1 MKQIKKGSKKKVG
14 RNEPCPCGSG
24 LKFKKCHGQMIRQVS
39 GPMLEEMKAVIMAHE
54 ASEAR
59 RKSQQG
65 KGKPIISADFQGYR
79 FTAVGNQLH
88 YSKTHKTF
96 IDFLGDYIRNVLDP
110 QWGNA
115 EISKA
120 PEDRHQIIKWY
131 QAVSIF
137 QRANMNKPLGEIQE
151 VPVNGLI
158 SAYYGLAYNLYLL
171 KHNAELQKYLVR
183 RLKGPDSFY
192 AAYYE
197 THVAAWFILAGF
209 ELKLEDEQDS
219 TRTHPEFIA
228 TRDGM
233 SYSVEAKT
241 RQPGKD
247 HFDVGNQ
254 LFSGLQIE
262 ARHPRVIFI
271 DMNAPVDADFGALAD
286 GAVAAIRSRESTL
299 TIRHLPAPP
308 AYVYVTNQPYHLAL
322 YETHLPRICVEAGF
336 KIHDFGYGAKFS
348 SYTAAYK
355 ARIKYR
361 ALYDVQEAFGAYNIP
376 VTFDGEIPEFAF
388 GEAERRFT
396 LGQLLQVEN
405 GEFVTLQ
412 SGVVME
418 TEKKAFLVV
427 SDSQGRSHIMTTG
440 LSDAEIKAYRSHP
453 ETFFGRVQ
461 KVSKNTNNPLDLYA
475 FFLESYKQTPREK
488 LLEFMAGAPDFNELK
503 QLSDEELRYAYAERV
518 TYWAVQNSTAE
529 KTTA

>member
-1 MKQIKKGSKKKVG
+1 MKKANKKKVG

-24 LKFKKCHGQMIRQVS
+24 LKFKKCHGQFSDRAS
-39 GPMLEEMKAVIMAHE
+39 GKIPDKMKAIIMAHE

-59 RKSQQG
+59 RQSQQG
-65 KGKPIISADFQGYR
+65 KGKPIISADFKGYR
-79 FTAVGNQLH
+79 FTAVGNQVH

-96 IDFLGDYIRNVLDP
+96 IDFLGNYIVNVLDP

-115 EISKA
+115 EIAKP
-120 PEDRHQIIKWY
+120 PEDRHQIVKWY
-131 QAVSIF
+131 QALSTF
-137 QRANMNKPLGEIQE
+137 QQANMKKPRGEIQE
-151 VPVNGLI
+151 MPVNGLI

-171 KHNAELQKYLVR
+171 KHNAELQKYLIR
-183 RLKGPDSFY
+183 RLKGTESFY

-197 THVAAWFILAGF
+197 TYVAAWFILAGF
-209 ELKLEDEQDS
+209 ELKLEDEQDP

-228 TRDGM
+228 TRHGM
-233 SYSVEAKT
+233 GYSVEAKT
-241 RQPGKD
+241 RQAGKD
-247 HFDVGNQ
+247 HFDIGNQ
-254 LFSGLQIE
+254 LFSALQIE

-271 DMNAPVDADFGALAD
+271 DMNAPADANFKALAD
-286 GAVAAIRSRESTL
+286 GALAAIRSRESTL

-336 KIHDFGYGAKFS
+336 KIRDFGYGAKFS

-355 ARIKYR
+355 ARIKYHT
-361 ALYDVQEAFGAYNIP
+361 LYDVQKAFGEYNIP

-396 LGQLLQVEN
+396 IGQLLQVEG
-405 GEFVTLQ
+405 GEVVTLQ

-427 SDSQGRSHIMTTG
+427 VDGQGRSHIRTAE
-440 LSDAEIKAYRSHP
+440 LSEAEVKAYRSHP

-461 KVSKNTNNPLDLYA
+461 KISKNTNDPLDLYS
-475 FFLESYKQTPREK
+475 FFLQSYKETPREK
-488 LLEFMAGAPDFNELK
+488 LLEFMAGAPDLDELK
-503 QLSDEELRYAYAERV
+503 QLSEEELRYAYAERV
-518 TYWAVQNSTAE
+518 TYWATQNSTVE
-529 KTTA
+529 KTID